1 MGNAIQTIQDQVNQL
16 GNRQYFTP
24 TGYQILVNNGNVSLF
39 PSHGPTLNNTAFSTP
54 TTIGNAIP
62 VINPQVNGP
71 GIGLPAASSGQ
82 RYLLTNNLGGASLG
96 NGAAAWQNA
105 DTSII
110 TAFANDIIQYT
121 GSAWHVAYRPNA
133 VSNSSYVTNTF
144 SNIQYAWNGT
154 AWQKS
159 WQGIYQEGLWSI
171 VL

>member
-1 MGNAIQTIQDQVNQL
+1 MLYLTDSQTQSLITGTVTYDATNPNNLLFTVDPATIPTNVLSSINA
-16 GNRQYFTP
+16 
-24 TGYQILVNNGNVSLF
+24 
-39 PSHGPTLNNTAFSTP
+39 
-54 TTIGNAIP
+54 